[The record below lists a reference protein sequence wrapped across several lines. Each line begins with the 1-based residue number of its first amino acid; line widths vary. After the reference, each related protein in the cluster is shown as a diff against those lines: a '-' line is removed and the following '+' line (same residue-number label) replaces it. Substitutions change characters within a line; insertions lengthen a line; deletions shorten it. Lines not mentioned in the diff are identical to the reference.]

1 MTFAAEETSTRSTAP
16 LSPVVCAS
24 EIFDRVDFGSAVQA
38 VQNALA
44 GGLDP
49 AQDIPRQVLPVANGQ
64 LLIMPTEATDFVGV
78 KVASVAPGNQA
89 MGIERIQGIYLLLN
103 AVTLTPVALYDG
115 AAITTLRTPAVSAA
129 AADYLA
135 PAVVEHLVVFGSGPQ
150 AWGHIEAMRAI
161 RSIDRVTI
169 VARDR
174 ARAELFAAR
183 VTHSG
188 LTARVGTAADV
199 ATAQMIVCAT
209 TARTPL
215 FDGTLVPADCCIVAV
230 GSHEADARELDSAL
244 VARAQVVV
252 EDIATAR
259 REAGDVIIALTEGA
273 ITPNDLVPLRDVF
286 VGAVA
291 VDRERPRIFKS
302 TGMSW
307 EDLVIATA
315 VYQAGESSQA
325 GSPA

>member
-1 MTFAAEETSTRSTAP
+1 MTFATGRNPNVPPAP
-16 LSPVVCAS
+16 LSALVSAAQ
-24 EIFDRVDFGSAVQA
+24 IFDRVGYGTAVRA

-49 AQDIPRQVLPVANGQ
+49 AQDIPRQVLAVANGQ
-64 LLIMPTEATDFVGV
+64 LLIMPTEASHFVGV

-89 MGIERIQGIYLLLN
+89 IGRERIQGVYLLLD
-103 AVTLTPVALYDG
+103 AATLTPIALYDG

-135 PAVVEHLVVFGSGPQ
+135 SAAVEHLVVFGSGPQ
-150 AWGHIEAMRAI
+150 AWGHIEAIRAI
-161 RSIDRVTI
+161 RSIERVTI
-169 VARDR
+169 VARDQ

-183 VTHSG
+183 VTTSG
-188 LTARVGTAADV
+188 LSARVGTAADV
-199 ATAQMIVCAT
+199 ATAQLIVCAT
-209 TARTPL
+209 TARSPL
-215 FDGTLVPADCCIVAV
+215 FDGASVPADCCIIAV

-244 VARAQVVV
+244 VARSQIVV
-252 EDIATAR
+252 EDLATAQ
-259 REAGDVIIALTEGA
+259 REAGDVIIALTEGV
-273 ITPNDLVPLRDVF
+273 ITPDHLVPLRDIV

-291 VDRERPRIFKS
+291 VETKRPRIFKS

-315 VYQAGESSQA
+315 VYQAGVR
-325 GSPA
+325 PAA